1 MQFPANPTLVVVLQS
16 HIFSFGVAAS
26 RGNRFLSRCD
36 VSNIM
41 AEDRS
46 FMEDSARE
54 SGLGHCNARKAPK
67 SAPAQNGTALQFFP
81 SWVITWRADSTRAH
95 DVRGVVGLDV
105 GKRPW

>member
-16 HIFSFGVAAS
+16 HIFSYGVAAS

-36 VSNIM
+36 VSNMM

-54 SGLGHCNARKAPK
+54 SGLGHCNARKAPE
-67 SAPAQNGTALQFFP
+67 SAPAQNGRHCSFFLP
-81 SWVITWRADSTRAH
+81 GSLLGERTQREPMMY
-95 DVRGVVGLDV
+95 VVL
-105 GKRPW
+105 

>member
-26 RGNRFLSRCD
+26 RGNRFPSRSELS
-36 VSNIM
+36 NMM

-46 FMEDSARE
+46 FQRE
-54 SGLGHCNARKAPK
+54 KAAWGHCNARKAPK

-81 SWVITWRADSTRAH
+81 SWFITGRADSKRAL
-95 DVRGVVGLDV
+95 DVRGVVGLNV